1 MNESADPDLA
11 DKVRERLALKRMS
24 RQRLADE
31 ARISLST
38 LEKALSGARPFT
50 LPTLVRLEQ
59 VLGVSL
65 RAASTAMA
73 AAVTGGGDTAP
84 AHLGGYS
91 RSSVAALEG
100 EYLTLRPSFQTPGAV
115 YAYRTVIAWDPAVPG
130 LAFHEAGRLD
140 AEFSQKGMVSAPLT
154 SGHIYLH
161 TNEGGQMRL
170 AVLGRPLRGGE
181 MYGLLATLLSG
192 AGPQL
197 TPAAAPIALIAMP
210 QGAALGQIGSG
221 HSDHGRY
228 QAHLDKVTASG
239 FARLFAGSYTG

>member
-1 MNESADPDLA
+1 MNESVAPDLA
-11 DKVRERLALKRMS
+11 DKVREQLALKRMS

-38 LEKALSGARPFT
+38 LEKGLSGARPLT

-59 VLGVSL
+59 VLGFGL
-65 RAASTAMA
+65 RTPAPAITAGA
-73 AAVTGGGDTAP
+73 TGSDTAP

-91 RSSVAALEG
+91 RSSAAGLEG
-100 EYLTLRPSFQTPGAV
+100 EYLTLRPSFQAPGAV

-130 LAFHEAGRLD
+130 LAFNEAARLD
-140 AEFSQKGMVSAPLT
+140 AEFSQRGMVSAPLT
-154 SGHIYLH
+154 SGHVYLY

-170 AVLGRPLRGGE
+170 TVLGRPLRGGE

-197 TPAAAPIALIAMP
+197 TPAAAPIALIRMP
-210 QGAALGQIGSG
+210 EGAALGQIGP
-221 HSDHGRY
+221 DHADHARY
-228 QAHLDKVTASG
+228 HTHLDKVTASG
-239 FARLFAGSYTG
+239 FARLFAGG

>member
-1 MNESADPDLA
+1 MSESVHHDLS
-11 DKVRERLALKRMS
+11 DRVREQLALKRMS

-50 LPTLVRLEQ
+50 LSTLVRLEQ

-65 RAASTAMA
+65 RAPATAMM
-73 AAVTGGGDTAP
+73 AAVTGDDDTAP

-91 RSSVAALEG
+91 RASVTALEG
-100 EYLTLRPSFQTPGAV
+100 EYLTLRPSFQAPGAV

-130 LAFHEAGRLD
+130 LAFHESARLD

-197 TPAAAPIALIAMP
+197 TPAAAPIALVAMP
-210 QGAALGQIGSG
+210 EGAALGQIGS
-221 HSDHGRY
+221 DHTDHARY

-239 FARLFAGSYTG
+239 FARLFASSWTL